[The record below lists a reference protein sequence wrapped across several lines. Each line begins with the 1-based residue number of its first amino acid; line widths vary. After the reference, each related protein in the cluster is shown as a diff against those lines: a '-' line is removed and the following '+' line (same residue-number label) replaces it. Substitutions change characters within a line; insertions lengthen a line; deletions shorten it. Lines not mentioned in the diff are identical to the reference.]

1 MKGRFVSAVM
11 AVVMAVGLM
20 AGCSGSGKE
29 SWKVT
34 CPWAPSGVAAMVSQK
49 AAEKS
54 ATYSEN
60 LTLVAEAVKGDA
72 ATVNTWVADTKA
84 NDKELVFVGEGLFSI
99 TSILDPEKM
108 QFTYEDFAYVENLYS
123 SIFVLSAKSDLNIK
137 NIADLESFAASG
149 QEISVAVNG
158 STGSEAFLA
167 AALFGEMGA
176 GENLKLVAYTSA
188 AEAAQAVAKGETNFA
203 VSHQAQIL
211 ETYQQG
217 GVSIVCAFDE
227 KPLESGPFA
236 GTEGVGEKGYPYF
249 RNRCF
254 IMASAGTDEAKIEE
268 LRKLYDDILA
278 DEEVTTWLSDTML
291 LETEPMSEEDVKA
304 HIENVKAIVNEYKD
318 VVSQ

>member
-1 MKGRFVSAVM
+1 M
-11 AVVMAVGLM
+11 
-20 AGCSGSGKE
+20 
-29 SWKVT
+29 
-34 CPWAPSGVAAMVSQK
+34 
-49 AAEKS
+49 
-54 ATYSEN
+54 
-60 LTLVAEAVKGDA
+60 
-72 ATVNTWVADTKA
+72 
-84 NDKELVFVGEGLFSI
+84 
-99 TSILDPEKM
+99 
-108 QFTYEDFAYVENLYS
+108 ENLYS

-291 LETEPMSEEDVKA
+291 LEAEPMSEEDVKA